1 MMTRLFRFGGASV
14 LAAAAACVAI
24 VRPGGS
30 TAATPPPA
38 AGGVAVVELFTSQ
51 GCSSCPPAERV
62 VSDLNA
68 GRDGRP
74 VFTLAFHVD
83 YWDHLGWRDRFDS
96 PAYSAR
102 QRQYA
107 DTLRLDQ
114 VYTPQMVVNGRAEF
128 VGSDKDKADRAIADA
143 LATTAAVP
151 VTATAAA
158 SGGGM
163 QVRYAA
169 PAAAA
174 GETVNVAVV
183 EQGLSTAVAAGENG
197 GQTLDQPSVVRWFQ
211 TVPAAAAGQ
220 VAVPPLPGVA
230 AAHAQV
236 VVFVQRSADGAV
248 LGAAA
253 APAR

>member
-1 MMTRLFRFGGASV
+1 MTLKLFRFGGASV
-14 LAAAAACVAI
+14 LAAAAACAAV
-24 VRPGGS
+24 VRTGG
-30 TAATPPPA
+30 ATPPPA

-62 VSDLNA
+62 LSDLNA
-68 GRDGRP
+68 ARDGRP

-102 QRQYA
+102 QRHYA
-107 DTLRLDQ
+107 DTLHLDQ

-128 VGSDKDKADRAIADA
+128 VGSDKDRADRAIADA
-143 LATTAAVP
+143 LATPAAVP

-158 SGGGM
+158 DGGGWR
-163 QVRYAA
+163 VRYAA

-197 GQTLDQPSVVRWFQ
+197 GQTLDQPSVVQWFKA
-211 TVPAAAAGQ
+211 VPASAAGD

-230 AAHAQV
+230 AAHSRA

-248 LGAAA
+248 LGAVA
-253 APAR
+253 APLR